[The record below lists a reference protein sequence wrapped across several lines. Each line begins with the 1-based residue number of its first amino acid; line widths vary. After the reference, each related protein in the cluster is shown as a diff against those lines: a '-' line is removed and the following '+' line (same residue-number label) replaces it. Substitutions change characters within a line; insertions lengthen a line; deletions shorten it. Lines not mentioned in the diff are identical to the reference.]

1 MPSRRRRRSKNLG
14 TNLAEVQ
21 RRLRYL
27 ERRPVRTKLQNRV
40 VTTSAIG
47 INAVTPEEV
56 SFGTTVVTDQ
66 PTNTIENPKD
76 GLLVINETAGT
87 TSVFVE
93 SNNDY
98 VLLPAVDTQARDDA
112 DAAQATADGKNKIFR
127 QNNAPTSAQGPT
139 TGDLWYDQDDDNKM
153 YRYTG
158 SAWTEAVVLGNNA
171 LASISA
177 SKITAGTIDAS
188 VINVSNLNAGNIS
201 TGNLA
206 AARIATTALNANN
219 ITAGTISGITIKTS
233 GTQRRIEITNEDDMI
248 FYNDSNTKMGTITSV
263 NAGSNTAPGTD
274 DNVFVDDGIMIHG
287 GSDLVNQ
294 GTAVFPSI
302 FASSGEVALVGGA
315 NAFYANGFQSAVRG
329 SRHNNL
335 ADIIELT
342 SGYSDTGGDYWRIEF
357 NGPIIADYAPG
368 SFWLGE
374 MLWFGSGAPSAST
387 NPGKGVGH
395 IVFRYT

>member
-40 VTTSAIG
+40 VTTSSIAV
-47 INAVTPEEV
+47 NAVTPDEV

-112 DAAQATADGKNKIFR
+112 DTAQATADGKNKIFR
-127 QNNAPTSAQGPT
+127 QNSAPTSGQSPS

-177 SKITAGTIDAS
+177 SKITAGTIDANAIS
-188 VINVSNLNAGNIS
+188 VINLNAANIS
-201 TGNLA
+201 VGNLD

-219 ITAGTISGITIKTS
+219 ISAGTITGITIKTS

-274 DNVFVDDGIMIHG
+274 DNIYVDDGIMIHG
-287 GSDLVNQ
+287 GSDLVDQ

-315 NAFYANGFQSAVRG
+315 NAFYANGYQSAIRG
-329 SRHNNL
+329 PRHNNL
-335 ADIIELT
+335 ADVIELT
-342 SGYSDTGGDYWRIEF
+342 SGYSSTGGDNWRIEF
-357 NGPIIADYAPG
+357 NGPIISDYAGG
-368 SFWLGE
+368 SSWLGE
-374 MLWFGSGAPSAST
+374 MLWYGSGAPSNSS
-387 NPGKGVGH
+387 NPGKGIGH